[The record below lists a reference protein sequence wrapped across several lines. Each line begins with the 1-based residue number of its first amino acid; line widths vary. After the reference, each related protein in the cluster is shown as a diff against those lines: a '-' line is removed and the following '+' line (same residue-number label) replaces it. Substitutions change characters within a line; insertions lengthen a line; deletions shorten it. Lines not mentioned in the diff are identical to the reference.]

1 MEEVSEQFMVEFY
14 TDREKN
20 TNELNDVTIGHIVR
34 KNFRRFLGDQASSL
48 SRNNSISREWEEKNL
63 KLEADVANKARLIK
77 LQEEDVAEK
86 TRLIKLQEEKIINLK
101 KDWRSM

>member
-1 MEEVSEQFMVEFY
+1 MLYWS
-14 TDREKN
+14 
-20 TNELNDVTIGHIVR
+20 GHIVR

-101 KDWRSM
+101 KDWRFQCN